1 MCGRTSSFFLRRFE
15 PEFAALALVQN
26 CGEMHTVVKGC
37 LETGVTNEKHALTA
51 QRKTIFIIFITA
63 GMVVER
69 NCCGS
74 RVCGEKRSENAMRRA
89 NATACM
95 L

>member
-51 QRKTIFIIFITA
+51 QRQT
-63 GMVVER
+63 
-69 NCCGS
+69 
-74 RVCGEKRSENAMRRA
+74 
-89 NATACM
+89 
-95 L
+95 